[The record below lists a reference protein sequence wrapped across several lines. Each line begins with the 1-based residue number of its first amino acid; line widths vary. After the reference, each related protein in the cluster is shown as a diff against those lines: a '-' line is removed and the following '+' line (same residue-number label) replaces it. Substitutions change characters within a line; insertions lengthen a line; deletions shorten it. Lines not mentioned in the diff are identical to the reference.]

1 MPALEMADCF
11 VASPLTMASLATPLS
26 STQMP
31 SSASAAG
38 GDTLTPLSSLAIG
51 GGAAP
56 MATDGSRAE
65 YVPPD
70 SLPSNTALSM
80 ARAVEAE
87 PDPEPDDDGVRT
99 LQRLE

>member
-26 STQMP
+26 RMQMP

-51 GGAAP
+51 GGAEP
-56 MATDGSRAE
+56 MPTDGSRAE

-70 SLPSNTALSM
+70 SLPSST

>member
-1 MPALEMADCF
+1 MP
-11 VASPLTMASLATPLS
+11 
-26 STQMP
+26 
-31 SSASAAG
+31 
-38 GDTLTPLSSLAIG
+38 
-51 GGAAP
+51 
-56 MATDGSRAE
+56 TDGSRAE

-70 SLPSNTALSM
+70 SLPSSTALST

>member
-56 MATDGSRAE
+56 MPTDGSRAE

-70 SLPSNTALSM
+70 SLPSSTS
-80 ARAVEAE
+80 RAVEAE

>member
-56 MATDGSRAE
+56 MPTDGSRAE
-65 YVPPD
+65 YVPPH
-70 SLPSNTALSM
+70 SLPSST

-87 PDPEPDDDGVRT
+87 PEPEPDDDGVRT

>member
-1 MPALEMADCF
+1 MPSLEMADCF
-11 VASPLTMASLATPLS
+11 VASPLTMASLSTPLS

-56 MATDGSRAE
+56 MPTDGSRAE

-70 SLPSNTALSM
+70 SLPSST

-87 PDPEPDDDGVRT
+87 PDPGPDDDGVRT

>member
-56 MATDGSRAE
+56 MPTDGSRAE

-70 SLPSNTALSM
+70 SLPSST